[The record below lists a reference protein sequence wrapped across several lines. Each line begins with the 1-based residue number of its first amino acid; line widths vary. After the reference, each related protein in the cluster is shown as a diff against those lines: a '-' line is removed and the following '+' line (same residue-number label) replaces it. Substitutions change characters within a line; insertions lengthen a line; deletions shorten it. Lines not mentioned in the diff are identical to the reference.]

1 VDSARHTLGECPE
14 WASERDRMREVFG
27 HDLRM
32 ASVLRAAASSHT
44 KWGALLRFAESVMSA
59 KEAAE

>member
-1 VDSARHTLGECPE
+1 
-14 WASERDRMREVFG
+14 MREVFG

-32 ASVLRAAASSHT
+32 ASVLRATASSHT